1 MKDPLIIL
9 IVILAIVIVWR
20 GPKTLPQ
27 IGHMLG
33 RGVKEARKE
42 AAEIKDEMR
51 KDDSPAAAT
60 AAPIPPPAAPAAAP
74 IVAVAPPPTLP
85 PATPGPDGSGPA

>member
-9 IVILAIVIVWR
+9 IVILAIVIVGR
-20 GPKTLPQ
+20 RPKTLPQ